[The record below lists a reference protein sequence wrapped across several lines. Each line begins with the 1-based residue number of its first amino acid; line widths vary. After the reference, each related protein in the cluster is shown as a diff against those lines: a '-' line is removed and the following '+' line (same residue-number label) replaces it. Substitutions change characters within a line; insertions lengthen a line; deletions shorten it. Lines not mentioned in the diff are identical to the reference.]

1 MLRYLKRVVVTLAP
15 AVLLL
20 SELRCRSRRS
30 FGAAGARG
38 AGGGVPSAKL
48 VKDCFTGFFILVENR
63 LTAGDVV
70 NVADKAGLVEG
81 DMTLRF
87 VPASIT
93 TDVHLIPDNLITD
106 GQRTLCD

>member
-1 MLRYLKRVVVTLAP
+1 MLLI
-15 AVLLL
+15 

-38 AGGGVPSAKL
+38 AGGGVPRAKL

-70 NVADKAGLVEG
+70 NVADKAELVE
-81 DMTLRF
+81 DMTLSFVRLRRSRRTFIRF
-87 VPASIT
+87 
-93 TDVHLIPDNLITD
+93 PDNLITD